1 MRAYVRSAPGFWIGL
16 AGVTA
21 AGPGVR
27 GSECDGTPQC
37 WSSARR
43 HSLLGSPWLTVR
55 GETTY
60 VCRRGKCAFLC
71 SGRRSGAA
79 HLPLGEGAVRPT
91 NRSLHEYVRT
101 PALWSARAS
110 FDRGGTRPAAH
121 GSVSSALVDSDSAGL
136 AGVTA
141 AGPRWSLIVTGRTLT
156 GTGTYVCAVTRGC
169 RGGKR
174 NGTGTGTYVVRVV
187 VYST

>member
-1 MRAYVRSAPGFWIGL
+1 M
-16 AGVTA
+16 
-21 AGPGVR
+21 
-27 GSECDGTPQC
+27 
-37 WSSARR
+37 RR
-43 HSLLGSPWLTVR
+43 HSSVLVIGSEAQSLGVTLVDGPGR
-55 GETTY
+55 DY

-156 GTGTYVCAVTRGC
+156 GTGTYVCAFTRGC